1 MNEVEK
7 FKEKINKYIKKDRIN
22 HAYLIETNYE
32 DKIILAE
39 ELIKLILSYNGKVS
53 IEEMKLNN
61 DLLIIESDTNTIK
74 TEEIENLKE
83 QFITKSINGNPRIY
97 VINGAEKLNEYAS
110 NKLLKFLE
118 EPEEDI
124 IAILLTENKSN
135 LLETIISRCQ
145 VLRFFISKKISEKLD
160 EKYIE
165 ELFNFVMNIENN
177 KIEAIAF
184 QNSYDVKKFS
194 DRKYFLEFLNNIL
207 YIYDDVI
214 SYKINNNIDYF
225 SNYNEKIIE
234 ISDNNTIDDLKK
246 KINAINIC
254 INRLKYNPNTKLLI
268 DKLIL
273 LMNGDED
280 YAWGYWNRIWK
291 WK

>member
-280 YAWGYWNRIWK
+280 YA
-291 WK
+291 

>member
-135 LLETIISRCQ
+135 LLEKIISRCQ

-160 EKYIE
+160 EEYIE

-280 YAWGYWNRIWK
+280 YA
-291 WK
+291 

>member
-7 FKEKINKYIKKDRIN
+7 FKEKLKKYTKKDRIN

-32 DKIILAE
+32 NKMILAE
-39 ELIKLILSYNGKVS
+39 ELIKLILSFNSEIS

-97 VINGAEKLNEYAS
+97 IINGAEKLNDYAS

-118 EPEEDI
+118 EPEDDI

-145 VLRFFISKKISEKLD
+145 VLRFFISKNVSERLD
-160 EKYIE
+160 EEYIE
-165 ELFNFVMNIENN
+165 SMFYFVMNIEKN

-194 DRKYFLEFLNNIL
+194 DRKYFLDFLNNIL

-214 SYKINNNIDYF
+214 TYKINNIIDYF
-225 SNYNEKIIE
+225 SNYSEKIKE
-234 ISDNNTIDDLKK
+234 ISDNNSMDDLKR

-273 LMNGDED
+273 LMNGDEE
-280 YAWGYWNRIWK
+280 YA
-291 WK
+291 